1 MKPLLTPKQVANLLQ
16 VSTRTVYDN
25 KHRLRGFYPV
35 GIRRLR
41 FRAEDIDE
49 LLEESQERNL
59 ALRVPVSR
67 EKVHGKRFQDEGKG
81 QGCQRGEKKKGK
93 VRESTD
99 SNRHG
104 LFGGSKSVS
113 RLGAKKIRK

>member
-49 LLEESQERNL
+49 LLEESQDRQVL
-59 ALRVPVSR
+59 LRVPVPKEEIYR
-67 EKVHGKRFQDEGKG
+67 QRIQNEKGLRRG
-81 QGCQRGEKKKGK
+81 QRGSQKRGK
-93 VRESTD
+93 IKTNPDRW
-99 SNRHG
+99 G
-104 LFGGSKSVS
+104 L
-113 RLGAKKIRK
+113 